1 MKDQPIKEQ
10 RDYLKIV
17 CYAIAAFE
25 ALHSLYFLLDTAY
38 LLISYTNLYTIM
50 AFLGTNVWVLTVV
63 ALSVGLWK
71 ERPMLF
77 IFWFFFSGIGTV
89 TDMVYMVWD
98 VTASLTFDLAHFLR
112 WTILYCGI
120 ALECTG
126 LYLVYSYYQRLN
138 RQENDDS
145 ASRPKRRKRDVP
157 KSPALQSETTSY
169 PATDTKR

>member
-1 MKDQPIKEQ
+1 
-10 RDYLKIV
+10 
-17 CYAIAAFE
+17 
-25 ALHSLYFLLDTAY
+25 
-38 LLISYTNLYTIM
+38 M

-77 IFWFFFSGIGTV
+77 IFWFFFSGIGTI
-89 TDMVYMVWD
+89 TDIVYMVWN

-120 ALECTG
+120 VLECTG

-138 RQENDDS
+138 RQKNDDSASRPKDSALRPKDSASRPKNS
-145 ASRPKRRKRDVP
+145 ASRPKRRKRYVP
-157 KSPALQSETTSY
+157 KSPALQSGTTSY